1 MTCLYIVK
9 IETIRGPLNVFKDYG
24 ATGQDIN
31 QLFCTLPRSEWGQYF
46 NSRII

>member
-9 IETIRGPLNVFKDYG
+9 IETIRGPLNVFNDYG
-24 ATGQDIN
+24 ATDQDSN

-46 NSRII
+46 SSRII